1 LDLVLI
7 ISVGT
12 TIDLTIEV
20 LIIGGLEADGA
31 GTTVLIIGGIILFGT
46 HIITIM
52 HLDRALIMALTMAFI
67 TLISELFRILTGSII
82 TVIMAIQE

>member
-20 LIIGGLEADGA
+20 SIIGGLEADGA

-52 HLDRALIMALTMAFI
+52 HSVGDLIMVFTI
-67 TLISELFRILTGSII
+67 LIMVLL
-82 TVIMAIQE
+82 